1 MNAPAP
7 VFGIARRYLHDEVA
21 DRLRELIHAG
31 DLPPRARVNELELA
45 ERFGISRTPLREAIK
60 ILATEGLLDL
70 LPNRGA
76 RVASV
81 SAEEV
86 SEMIEVVAGLE
97 ATAGELA
104 CRHASEAEIESIAAL
119 HAEMLA
125 AYERRDNPEYFRL
138 NREIH
143 QAIMAAS
150 RNGTLQTL
158 YASLSGRIQKARY
171 EAHKT
176 AQQWRKAVEE
186 HEAMIVLLTARKGAE
201 MAVLMRDHVRGKMP
215 LILASYG

>member
-1 MNAPAP
+1 MNAPEP
-7 VFGIARRYLHDEVA
+7 ILGIARRYLHDEVA

-31 DLPPRARVNELELA
+31 DLAPRARVNELELA

-76 RVASV
+76 RVASI
-81 SAEEV
+81 SAAEV

-97 ATAGELA
+97 ATAGDLA
-104 CRHASEAEIESIAAL
+104 CRHATEAEIAAIGAL
-119 HAEMLA
+119 HAEMLE
-125 AYERRDNPEYFRL
+125 AYRRLDNGEYFRL

-143 QAIMAAS
+143 EAIMAAS
-150 RNGTLQTL
+150 RNGTLQAI
-158 YASLSGRIQKARY
+158 YASLSGRIQRARY

-176 AQQWRKAVEE
+176 AEQWRKAVDE
-186 HEAMIVLLTARKGAE
+186 HERMLVLLKARKGAE
-201 MAVLMRDHVRGKMP
+201 LAVLMREHVRGKMP
-215 LILASYG
+215 VILASYG